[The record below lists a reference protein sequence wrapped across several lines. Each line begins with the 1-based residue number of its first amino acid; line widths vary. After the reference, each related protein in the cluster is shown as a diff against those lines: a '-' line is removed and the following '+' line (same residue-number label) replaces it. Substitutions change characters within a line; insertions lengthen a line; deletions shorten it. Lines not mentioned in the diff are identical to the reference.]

1 MKATNS
7 RSFFFIDFQNKCQ
20 AKPGSSVCCK
30 YPKIRPT
37 CCRWRPILPMYFQL
51 SVSKTPLYDRA
62 PPPVRSYNGIVRLYN
77 GTARSYN
84 GAARLYNGI
93 VRLYNG
99 IVRLYN
105 GIVRLYNGIVRLY
118 NGIVRSYNGI
128 VRLYNGTV
136 RSYNGIVQKLRSGS
150 GRIWRGDYRLSPN
163 TSSKVKIPWRPA
175 IHSAASTAPAAN
187 APLPRASCLR
197 VSTSLAEVK
206 VVTWVPGTSPWR

>member
-1 MKATNS
+1 MPGEAGLECVLQISENS
-7 RSFFFIDFQNKCQ
+7 ANLLPLAPHSTHVFSIICFKNPPLRSC
-20 AKPGSSVCCK
+20 
-30 YPKIRPT
+30 T
-37 CCRWRPILPMYFQL
+37 
-51 SVSKTPLYDRA
+51 
-62 PPPVRSYNGIVRLYN
+62 PPVRSYNGIVRLYN
-77 GTARSYN
+77 GTVRSYN
-84 GAARLYNGI
+84 GTARLYNVIVRLYNVI

-99 IVRLYN
+99 TVRSYN
-105 GIVRLYNGIVRLY
+105 GTARLY

-128 VRLYNGTV
+128 VRLYNGTARLYNGIV
-136 RSYNGIVQKLRSGS
+136 RSYNGTARLYNGTVQKLRSGS

>member
-77 GTARSYN
+77 GTVRSYN
-84 GAARLYNGI
+84 GTA
-93 VRLYNG
+93 
-99 IVRLYN
+99 
-105 GIVRLYNGIVRLY
+105 RLY

-128 VRLYNGTV
+128 VRLYNGTARLYNGIV
-136 RSYNGIVQKLRSGS
+136 RSYNGTARLYNGTVQKLRSGS

>member
-1 MKATNS
+1 MPGEAGLECVLQISENS
-7 RSFFFIDFQNKCQ
+7 ANLLPLAPHSTHVFSIICFKNPPLRSC
-20 AKPGSSVCCK
+20 
-30 YPKIRPT
+30 
-37 CCRWRPILPMYFQL
+37 
-51 SVSKTPLYDRA
+51 TPPVRSYNGT
-62 PPPVRSYNGIVRLYN
+62 VRSYNGIVRLYN
-77 GTARSYN
+77 V
-84 GAARLYNGI
+84 I

-99 IVRLYN
+99 TA
-105 GIVRLYNGIVRLY
+105 RLYNGIVRLY

-128 VRLYNGTV
+128 VRLYNGTA

>member
-1 MKATNS
+1 MPGEAGLECVLQISENS
-7 RSFFFIDFQNKCQ
+7 ANLLPLAPHSTHVFSIICFKNPPLRSC
-20 AKPGSSVCCK
+20 
-30 YPKIRPT
+30 T
-37 CCRWRPILPMYFQL
+37 
-51 SVSKTPLYDRA
+51 
-62 PPPVRSYNGIVRLYN
+62 PPVRSYNGIVRLYN

-84 GAARLYNGI
+84 GTARL
-93 VRLYNG
+93 
-99 IVRLYN
+99 
-105 GIVRLYNGIVRLY
+105 
-118 NGIVRSYNGI
+118 YNGI

-150 GRIWRGDYRLSPN
+150 GLIWRGDYRLSPN